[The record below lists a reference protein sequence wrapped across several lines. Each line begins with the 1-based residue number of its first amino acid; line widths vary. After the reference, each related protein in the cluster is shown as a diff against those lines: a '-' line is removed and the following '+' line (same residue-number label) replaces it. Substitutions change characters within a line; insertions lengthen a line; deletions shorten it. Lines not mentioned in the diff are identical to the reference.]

1 MNEFKRIL
9 DWITKNYF
17 KIIIFFISLISVYVF
32 IKILIPIFNI
42 LGFFLDVT
50 SSIQE
55 YITELDNFFKNNLIE
70 EQKSFEKDEET

>member
-17 KIIIFFISLISVYVF
+17 KIIIFLISLIIVYIF

-42 LGFFLDVT
+42 LGFFFDAT

-55 YITELDNFFKNNLIE
+55 HITELENFFKNNIIE
-70 EQKSFEKDEET
+70 EQKSFQKDEET